1 MSAKNE
7 SIPISTESFQAA
19 HLVQIDLSY
28 LQRCI
33 SFLIQSSEDHSSFL
47 HVLERKE
54 ESLSGRADVLETE
67 VKELQGLQQRDDARI
82 AELEKTAVT
91 HSHLLND
98 FAVDLEALRS
108 DTTRSLSEL
117 NAKLE
122 AQVEKLADEMTKMRE
137 EQEESF
143 SLLRKETSSMKIKM
157 KEMEEENERE
167 KEETARQFASMKE
180 TFDTQLSILEE
191 QLRLTSE
198 RAEKAEKMSEDAAAG
213 VKLAQEAAAAA
224 AAQAAA
230 VAQQIEEA
238 NKLSYVHQIE
248 REKIIERLDTASS
261 LTEET
266 AAGLSSQGHDDW
278 AGNLQQAMASMV
290 SAWQVSGC
298 CDPHFSACKGHH
310 WQVSEQR
317 LTALH
322 DKVEGIDMMVK
333 VQNIEGREPGEYEE
347 SRGQQ
352 PAEKQ
357 EERIDL
363 ESQEETRRIE
373 QSMPAKTGAVFRQII
388 EAHGSLTKRKADKA
402 EFDTLCGKV
411 QELDLFV
418 KQLRRSERAGSQKM
432 LAALGDQ
439 QKLPQDDDISRITNE
454 LENTSTSLSRLVLR
468 VQELEGAALTGTMQV
483 PLNFESW
490 SESNVQD
497 AKAGQEEV
505 KAVRG
510 ELDQIRKHLFGFAL
524 SGTSVQH
531 ETASKPL
538 ADASTST
545 RWQDAAEQTEPE
557 EKEEEEKQEEK
568 EAQAMRVAQLEH
580 KKWTRSGLRV
590 ATTTS
595 SSSTHLTS
603 AHDDL
608 KRYEMEKRPRTSATE
623 LRRALV
629 EAVATPRHRPEAG
642 PGLVAPDSRK
652 SSTPKVVKSPAFAL
666 IAGLRDDEDGAWA
679 PLETLPPPLYPLPQ
693 PYPDSSPSSSPARRE
708 GSEGR
713 SMKESRARYLKSR
726 E

>member
-1 MSAKNE
+1 M
-7 SIPISTESFQAA
+7 
-19 HLVQIDLSY
+19 QIDLSY

-54 ESLSGRADVLETE
+54 ESLSGRTDVLETE

-82 AELEKTAVT
+82 SELEKTAVT

-98 FAVDLEALRS
+98 FAVELEALRS

-122 AQVEKLADEMTKMRE
+122 AQVEKLAAELMRMKE
-137 EQEESF
+137 QQEESF
-143 SLLRKETSSMKIKM
+143 SLLREETSSMQNRM

-167 KEETARQFASMKE
+167 KEATARQFVSMKE
-180 TFDTQLSILEE
+180 TFDTQLSIVEE

-290 SAWQVSGC
+290 SAWQVS
-298 CDPHFSACKGHH
+298 
-310 WQVSEQR
+310 EQR

-333 VQNIEGREPGEYEE
+333 VQNIEGRELGEYEE

-418 KQLRRSERAGSQKM
+418 KQLRRSERAGSQVSACSQVM
-432 LAALGDQ
+432 LRAPGE
-439 QKLPQDDDISRITNE
+439 T
-454 LENTSTSLSRLVLR
+454 ENH
-468 VQELEGAALTGTMQV
+468 
-483 PLNFESW
+483 
-490 SESNVQD
+490 
-497 AKAGQEEV
+497 
-505 KAVRG
+505 
-510 ELDQIRKHLFGFAL
+510 RKCWRH
-524 SGTSVQH
+524 SGTS
-531 ETASKPL
+531 
-538 ADASTST
+538 
-545 RWQDAAEQTEPE
+545 
-557 EKEEEEKQEEK
+557 
-568 EAQAMRVAQLEH
+568 
-580 KKWTRSGLRV
+580 RS
-590 ATTTS
+590 
-595 SSSTHLTS
+595 
-603 AHDDL
+603 
-608 KRYEMEKRPRTSATE
+608 
-623 LRRALV
+623 
-629 EAVATPRHRPEAG
+629 
-642 PGLVAPDSRK
+642 SRK
-652 SSTPKVVKSPAFAL
+652 TMTYPEYA
-666 IAGLRDDEDGAWA
+666 DC
-679 PLETLPPPLYPLPQ
+679 PPFL
-693 PYPDSSPSSSPARRE
+693 
-708 GSEGR
+708 
-713 SMKESRARYLKSR
+713 
-726 E
+726 